1 MINVNQ
7 ITAQLARMPDQALQQ
22 YARMHKADP
31 YTLMLALSESNRR
44 KEVRQAAQMGA
55 QDEPDVVDTEIADMA
70 APMPEDVGIAQ
81 LPVGDMNYADG
92 GIVAFSDGGDV
103 PRYQS
108 QGLVRP
114 GPGLYETDPRLAREA
129 AERARIYRD
138 FYRLGR
144 SPVGAAAGAA
154 GPATALALVPAG
166 MAYGLTS
173 AMDYT
178 RGMGMPTDPMG
189 EFGTGAATPEQAEF
203 DEARRQRILQGQA
216 QQRAENT
223 RLTAALAGQEPPAPS
238 SAGRLSAGDIALRQQ
253 PAAAPDVG
261 IGTPRT
267 RVAPTGGPGAA
278 PAVAAPGATPAAATA
293 APNLDAAALMETA
306 LKKAEGVKHPYAQ
319 ELGDVGQAKVKAAEE
334 KVAGLEAIQKQFSDI
349 YKGRRERLDTKEAEL
364 GKLKDQGTGLALLQA
379 GAAMMSTPG
388 GIGVALGRGVKVGT
402 EQYAAGLDKLRA
414 AQEKL
419 SDARDRLEEIE
430 AQRGELSAR
439 ELFKARS
446 EVKDVGI
453 GVREDMIKANMQMYG
468 LKREEAIKKVD
479 LQIKVG
485 LSQYEQGEQTK
496 RSMFEQGEA
505 TKRAQI
511 AAGAQLGLLRAI
523 ANDPKLQAVYGKGQ
537 GQNKIMDEFNDFMKA
552 NPQYLT
558 NESAA
563 LQAFLRTKGVLS
575 SLGGASAAPASGAAP
590 GPVLPRKD

>member
-7 ITAQLARMPDQALQQ
+7 ITAQFARMSDQALQQ
-22 YARMHKADP
+22 YAQMHKDDP
-31 YTLMLALSESNRR
+31 YTLSLALSESNRR
-44 KEVRQAAQMGA
+44 KQTRQGAQMQA
-55 QDEPDVVDTEIADMA
+55 QEQPKVVDQELQNMA

-81 LPVGDMNYADG
+81 LPSGDMNFADG

-103 PRYQS
+103 PRYRD

-154 GPATALALVPAG
+154 GPAAALALVPAG

-173 AMDYT
+173 AMDDMRAQGY
-178 RGMGMPTDPMG
+178 PVDPMG

-203 DEARRQRILQGQA
+203 DAARRQRISQGRA
-216 QQRAENT
+216 QQRAEES
-223 RLTAALAGQEPPAPS
+223 RLTAALAGQEPPAPP
-238 SAGRLSAGDIALRQQ
+238 ATGRLSAGDMALRKQ
-253 PAAAPDVG
+253 PAAASGP
-261 IGTPRT
+261 GTGAPPT
-267 RVAPTGGPGAA
+267 RVPPVASAAPSAAA
-278 PAVAAPGATPAAATA
+278 PAAPSAAAPA

-306 LKKAEGVKHPYAQ
+306 LKQAEGAKHPYAQ
-319 ELGDVGQAKVKAAEE
+319 ELGDIGQAKVKAAEE

-349 YKGRRERLDTKEAEL
+349 YKGRKERLDTKEAEL

-388 GIGVALGRGVKVGT
+388 SFGTALGKGVKVGT

-414 AQEKL
+414 AQDRL

-453 GVREDMIKANMQMYG
+453 GAREDLIKANMQMYG
-468 LKREEAIKKVD
+468 LKREEAIKRVD

-485 LSQYEQGEQTK
+485 LSQFEQGEQTK

-505 TKRAQI
+505 TKRTQI
-511 AAGAQLGLLRAI
+511 TAGAQLGMLRAI

-575 SLGGASAAPASGAAP
+575 SLGGAGAAGSVSNTP
-590 GPVLPRKD
+590 TGKVLQ